1 MVNSRIHFEDNICT
15 KRELL
20 FGVIYSSWGLTK
32 VKQLKLK
39 NASEISIYLFNT
51 ITKEKH
57 LIVRFNKHYIDLE
70 LKIKESKQFPYC
82 NLILNNKVIYSK
94 KYCFTCILEC
104 NTNCSVNEKIE
115 KL

>member
-1 MVNSRIHFEDNICT
+1 MGNSRVHFDDDSYI
-15 KRELL
+15 KKELQ
-20 FGVIYSSWGLTK
+20 FGVVYSSWGLTK

-39 NASEISIYLFNT
+39 NVSEIMIYTFNT

-57 LIVRFNKHYIDLE
+57 LIARFNKHYIDLE

-82 NLILNNKVIYSK
+82 NLILNNKVIYSR

-104 NTNCSVNEKIE
+104 NTNCYVNERIE